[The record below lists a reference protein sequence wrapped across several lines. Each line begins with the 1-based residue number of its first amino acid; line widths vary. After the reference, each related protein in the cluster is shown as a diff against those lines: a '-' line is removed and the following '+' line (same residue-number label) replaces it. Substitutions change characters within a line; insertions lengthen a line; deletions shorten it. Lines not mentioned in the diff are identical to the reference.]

1 MGKCVIL
8 SIALAKP
15 GTILPV
21 VREITRTKKVYKRII
36 LEAKWKCSKG
46 LLNTRHEGKKRQSW
60 HIIDTIKLWTF
71 KWKNATWRRI

>member
-21 VREITRTKKVYKRII
+21 VREITRTKKVYKHII
-36 LEAKWKCSKG
+36 LESKRKCAKG
-46 LLNTRHEGKKRQSW
+46 LLNTRHAGIKRQSR
-60 HIIDTIKLWTF
+60 HIIDTIKL
-71 KWKNATWRRI
+71 